1 MICEPADLTPIRQA
15 LEAQGVEVASAG
27 LAVEPSTMV
36 EVSGQ
41 DAPALLR
48 MLDAIEDQDDVNEV
62 HSNFDIPD
70 EVLRELA
77 DRD

>member
-1 MICEPADLTPIRQA
+1 
-15 LEAQGVEVASAG
+15 
-27 LAVEPSTMV
+27 MV

-62 HSNFDIPD
+62 HSNFDIP
-70 EVLRELA
+70 EGVLRELA
-77 DRD
+77 ERD